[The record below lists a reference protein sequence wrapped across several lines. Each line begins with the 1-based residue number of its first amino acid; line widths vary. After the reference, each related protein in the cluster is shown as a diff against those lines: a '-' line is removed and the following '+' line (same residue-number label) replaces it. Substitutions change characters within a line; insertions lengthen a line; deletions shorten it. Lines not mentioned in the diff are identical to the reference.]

1 MRCSGVFVFN
11 GDVRLRFPKMPGL
24 PRRAD
29 WPKLPSDLLSYKDW
43 EAMLKDWE
51 GLLLGAGA
59 EQARRLPMILIAG
72 AVIAVVCLLEI
83 GHVTFLQ
90 KLEWMTY
97 DARVKL
103 ACRHS
108 GAPSHLATNLGLVE
122 ITDDTIATV
131 NNGTLGYRYG
141 LFWPRSVYGF
151 ALQELA
157 RQGAAAAGF
166 DVDFDARRPG
176 DPRLKLADGTEVGAD
191 QFFADTIKKTGIA
204 ILGAEHH
211 LLPDRLFL
219 EGAVDVGNIGADADE
234 DGILRRDRP
243 YEVYR
248 IWDPFI
254 SQIALDWGLDLDRTR
269 IDCDSQAFESGDIT
283 DVKSLAVKLAAK
295 SDAVSAY
302 FRERLDKT
310 TTAALLG
317 YKGSEAGGTNL
328 QALLA
333 KALNTIVAGPSIYDD
348 VRFAGVKWRPEA
360 LWLLGR
366 NFRDGG
372 MARFNRVL
380 LEDAYPMELR
390 RNEAAKITFV
400 RKRKGPSKFVLGE
413 RFDVASLANILS
425 RKAGPLPAFLRGQLD
440 ARSQTVLAAYHVS
453 KTNEQELEALM
464 VDNLNRLI
472 AGPSLYDPTLFRGVV
487 LRPGTDELRKS
498 NPKGAELERLNRML
512 LEDAYPRELTI
523 VIPKDREGF
532 ADTKMIQSAVPPDHE
547 RFIPYTY
554 RLVWSMGIVLASG
567 SELKLDLDKAEIQPQ
582 HHRVVLH
589 GENGVRRVIPLEPD
603 GSYYIDWELNVTDS
617 SIQGGEAGAAR
628 IFQVGSLEEL
638 LQQSIDRAAGNPPTN
653 VWWKDR
659 MVMVGSAATAM
670 SDIGHTPLEN
680 STILVSKHLNVA
692 NSILTNRFVKTS
704 PLALTLWLIVAMG
717 GLAAWITSVVSRSL
731 AGTALMAAVVLVY
744 AGLACWLYAA
754 HRFWLP
760 VILPLGCSGLVTHA
774 MALTYRVQAE
784 QAERKRVKSV
794 FAKMLAP
801 EVVDELLKAAKI
813 SMGGVRREITVYFA
827 DVRGFT
833 TLTDKTQ
840 TQAVE
845 FVEKNKLS
853 QEQAEAHHNLVA
865 KETLDT
871 VSTYLGTI
879 AGAIKKHNGTLDKY
893 IGDCVMAF
901 WGGPLPNPRHAC
913 DAVRAA
919 IDAQRAMMAL
929 NLKREEENKRI
940 AAKSA
945 ARAAQGLPPES
956 PLPLLSMGTGINTGT
971 AIMGLMGSDAD
982 GLSYTVFGREVNLA
996 SRLEGLSGYGRII
1009 ISHATYL
1016 ALQRDAPDLAALC
1029 VEQVPADVKGFR
1041 HAVKNY
1047 EVLWRPEG
1055 GPEDPTLQGMP
1066 QMYGAGTGTFLR

>member
-1 MRCSGVFVFN
+1 M
-11 GDVRLRFPKMPGL
+11 RLRFPKMPGL
-24 PRRAD
+24 PRLAD

-43 EAMLKDWE
+43 EAMLRDWE
-51 GLLLGAGA
+51 GLLLGAGS

-103 ACRHS
+103 ANRHS
-108 GAPSHLATNLGLVE
+108 GAPSNIATNLGLVE
-122 ITDDTIATV
+122 ITDDTIEAV
-131 NNGTLGYRYG
+131 NNGMLGYRYG

-157 RQGAAAAGF
+157 RQGAAEVGF
-166 DVDFDARRPG
+166 DVDFVSRRPG
-176 DPRLKLADGTEVGAD
+176 DPGLKSADGTEVGAD
-191 QFFADTIKKTGIA
+191 QYFADTIKKTGIA
-204 ILGAEHH
+204 ILGAEHR

-219 EGAVDVGNIGADADE
+219 EGAADVGNIGADTDE

-248 IWDPFI
+248 IWDPLI
-254 SQIALDWGLDLDRTR
+254 SQIALNWSLDLDRTR
-269 IDCDSQAFESGDIT
+269 IDFDSAGFEAGDIT
-283 DVKSLAVKLAAK
+283 DLKSLAAKLAAK
-295 SDAVSAY
+295 SDAVSA
-302 FRERLDKT
+302 FLREQMDKT

-317 YKGSEAGGTNL
+317 YKGTEAEGTNL

-333 KALNTIVAGPSIYDD
+333 KALNTIVAGPSIYEDA
-348 VRFAGVKWRPEA
+348 RFAGVKLRPEA
-360 LWLLGR
+360 FWLLGG
-366 NFRDGG
+366 NLQDGG
-372 MARFNRVL
+372 VARFNRVL

-390 RNEAAKITFV
+390 RNEAATLTFERR
-400 RKRKGPSKFVLGE
+400 RKEAAKFMLGE
-413 RFDVASLANILS
+413 RFDVASMADILS
-425 RKAGPLPAFLRGQLD
+425 RKAGPLPAFLSGQLD
-440 ARSQTVLAAYHVS
+440 ARCQTVLAAYGMS
-453 KTNEQELEALM
+453 KTNAPELEALM
-464 VDNLNRLI
+464 VDNFNRLV
-472 AGPSLYDPTLFRGVV
+472 AGPSLYDRTLFQGVV
-487 LRPGTDELRKS
+487 LRPETDELRKS
-498 NPKGAELERLNRML
+498 NPKGAELARLNRML

-523 VIPKDREGF
+523 VLPRDREGF
-532 ADTKMIQSAVPPDHE
+532 ADPKMFHSVVPPDHD

-567 SELKLDLDKAEIQPQ
+567 SDLKLDLDKTEIQPQ

-589 GENGVRRVIPLEPD
+589 GENGVRRVIPLEAD

-617 SIQGGEAGAAR
+617 SLQGGGAGTTR
-628 IFQVGSLEEL
+628 IFQAGALEEL

-653 VWWKDR
+653 TWWKDR
-659 MVMVGSAATAM
+659 LVMIGSAATAM

-692 NSILTNRFVKTS
+692 NSILTNRFVTTS
-704 PLALTLWLIVAMG
+704 PLGLTLLLIVLMG
-717 GLAAWITSVVSRSL
+717 GLAAWITSAVSRAL

-744 AGLACWLYAA
+744 LGLAYWLYAA

-760 VILPLGCSGLVTHA
+760 VILPLICSGLVTHGI
-774 MALTYRVQAE
+774 ALTIRVQAE

-801 EVVDELLKAAKI
+801 EVVDELLKAAKV
-813 SMGGVRREITVYFA
+813 SMGGVRREITIYFA

-833 TLTDKTQ
+833 SLTDKTQ
-840 TQAVE
+840 TLAVE
-845 FVEKNKLS
+845 YVEKNKLNLV
-853 QEQAEAHHNLVA
+853 QAEAHHNRVA
-865 KETLDT
+865 KEILDT

-901 WGGPLPNPRHAC
+901 WGGPLANPRHAC

-919 IDAQRAMMAL
+919 IDAQRAMLAL
-929 NLKREEENKRI
+929 NLRREEENKRI
-940 AAKSA
+940 AAESA

-1009 ISHATYL
+1009 ISHGTYL

-1055 GPEDPTLQGMP
+1055 GREDPTLQGAP
-1066 QMYGAGTGTFLR
+1066 QMYGAGTGTFVR